1 VGRASKELR
10 EVEFLKHFFSSGDFL
25 PHGTCF
31 LWNWRLILL
40 HVVSDSSVALA
51 YMTIS
56 VTLVQI
62 VRKRKD
68 LPFNWMFLCFALF
81 IVACG
86 SAHTMEVITL
96 WHPAYWLL
104 GAIKAVTAAASVT
117 TAILFVRMVPQALA
131 IPSRAN
137 LVQANEALRESEEN
151 YKFIVEHTK
160 DHGILRLDLQG
171 RIAGWNPGAERI
183 LGYRA
188 DEILGQSFSRFF
200 TEEDVL
206 SHKPEQELRAAEV
219 AGHCEQ
225 EGWRV
230 RKDGALFW
238 ADVAVTALRDS
249 SGSLRGFSKVT
260 RDLTRRKQTEE
271 EFRRLNQEL
280 ELRVAARTA
289 ALENANRRLGESVS
303 DLEERTREIGVLGDL
318 ARALQACQSTGEAF
332 QVIDRAIPRLF
343 PGEPGSLGFAS
354 SERQSVEVVATW
366 GGKVPTQLAFAPAD
380 CWAMRSGRV
389 HSLDESSP
397 SGLRCRHLDEHTPAG
412 SICIPLLAHGEALGV
427 LSLEFRAGAELE
439 NQPGATSLKSRERL
453 AAALGEQIGMT
464 LSNLRL
470 RETLRLQAIRDPL
483 TGLFNRRYMEE
494 ALDRDLRRAT
504 RNHTS
509 LGVILVDLDHF
520 KSFNDTYGHAGGD
533 AVLRE
538 ISILL
543 HKWIRP
549 EDIACRYGG
558 EEFAIILAEAS
569 LETTQQR
576 AEALRQDGSRLTVEH
591 LGRTLG
597 NVTLSLGVA
606 VCPSHGRT
614 VEEILRSADLALY
627 SAKIQGRNQVVV
639 AGQEHSAAPKIADL
653 VPAEVPKTARRRGD
667 DLREF

>member
-1 VGRASKELR
+1 M
-10 EVEFLKHFFSSGDFL
+10 EFLKHLFSSGDFL

-40 HVVSDSSVALA
+40 HIVSDGSVALA

-104 GAIKAVTAAASVT
+104 GVIKAVTAAASVT
-117 TAILFVRMVPQALA
+117 TAVLFVRMVPQALA
-131 IPSRAN
+131 IPSREK

-160 DHGILRLDLQG
+160 DHGILRLDPQG
-171 RIAGWNPGAERI
+171 RIAGWNPGAERV

-188 DEILGQSFSRFF
+188 NEILGQSFSRFF

-206 SHKPEQELRAAEV
+206 SHKPEQELRAAEA
-219 AGHCEQ
+219 AGYCEH

-230 RKDGALFW
+230 RKDGSLFW
-238 ADVAVTALRDS
+238 ANVAVTVLRDS

-303 DLEERTREIGVLGDL
+303 DLEERTREIGILGDL

-332 QVIDRAIPRLF
+332 QVIERAIPRLF

-354 SERQSVEVVATW
+354 VERQSVEVVATW
-366 GGKVPTQLAFAPAD
+366 GGKVPTQLGFAPAD
-380 CWAMRSGRV
+380 CWAMRSGHV

-397 SGLRCRHLDEHTPAG
+397 SGLRCRHLDERTPAG

-427 LSLEFRAGAELE
+427 LSLEFRPGAQLE
-439 NQPGATSLKSRERL
+439 SQPSATSLKSRERL
-453 AAALGEQIGMT
+453 ASALGEQIGMT
-464 LSNLRL
+464 LANLRL

-538 ISILL
+538 ISVLL
-543 HKWIRP
+543 QKWIRT

-576 AEALRQDGSRLTVEH
+576 AEALRLDGSRLTVEH

-606 VCPSHGRT
+606 VCPNHGRT

-639 AGQEHSAAPKIADL
+639 AGSDHTVGPEVADL
-653 VPAEVPKTARRRGD
+653 VPAEVPKTARRRRD
-667 DLREF
+667 DLRES